1 MIDPNQQ
8 IIDQVDNDWVD
19 EFLSENAEDYDTETE
34 YDDNTIDLAFDI
46 DYRGD
51 WGWFLTLTERG
62 LRDTQRHNNSP
73 LGVIGRTVIS
83 GVFGIS
89 CGGSILKQWVPVIY
103 NGP

>member
-51 WGWFLTLTERG
+51 WG
-62 LRDTQRHNNSP
+62 
-73 LGVIGRTVIS
+73 
-83 GVFGIS
+83 
-89 CGGSILKQWVPVIY
+89 
-103 NGP
+103 